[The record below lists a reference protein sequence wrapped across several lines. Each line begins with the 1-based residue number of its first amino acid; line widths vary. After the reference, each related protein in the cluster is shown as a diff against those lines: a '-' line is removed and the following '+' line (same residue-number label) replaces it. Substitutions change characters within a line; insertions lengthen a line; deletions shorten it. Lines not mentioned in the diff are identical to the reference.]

1 MTIFT
6 INIWLQSVQPS
17 QVSTVE
23 PPALT
28 ATFYRPGGQKKSI
41 N

>member
-17 QVSTVE
+17 QASTVE

-28 ATFYRPGGQKKSI
+28 ATFYRPGEQK
-41 N
+41 NT